1 MNADRK
7 TLSVCDSKISGY
19 VKLAVGDDFSNRHT
33 RKAAFPQHLETLHK
47 ALKPDDL
54 FHIGMKLGTG
64 EARDR
69 IGRFYAY
76 YGEEELMDLLQAAGF
91 RPEFGER
98 GSGKGL
104 DGTDAPWI
112 VVRARA

>member
-7 TLSVCDSKISGY
+7 TLSVYDAKVADY

-54 FHIGMKLGTG
+54 FHIGMKLGRVRRGT
-64 EARDR
+64 
-69 IGRFYAY
+69 
-76 YGEEELMDLLQAAGF
+76 
-91 RPEFGER
+91 
-98 GSGKGL
+98 GSGVFMPITGK
-104 DGTDAPWI
+104 
-112 VVRARA
+112 RN